1 MRHDDRIEDA
11 AATVAGLDRR
21 RVIGLGLGGAAF
33 LGHGL
38 IASLAQAAEP
48 TETMTIGPFYPVLR
62 PIDEDAD
69 LTVVNGMKTHAKGE
83 VIQMTGRVLD
93 GAGKPVAGARIEIW
107 QANAAGKYA
116 HPADGSP
123 VPLDDGFQGFGVQT
137 TDSMGRYRFKTIR
150 PAAYTIPDGR
160 IRTPHVHFDIASKRT
175 RIVTQMFFPGESM
188 NATDF
193 LLNKAEHPE
202 TLIAKLGAQAGGI
215 PVMEWD
221 IVLAA
226 G

>member
-1 MRHDDRIEDA
+1 MVHGNGIREDDALAAIE
-11 AATVAGLDRR
+11 RR
-21 RVIGLGLGGAAF
+21 RVLGWGVGGAA
-33 LGHGL
+33 LIGSGL
-38 IASLAQAAEP
+38 IASLARAAEP

-62 PIDEDAD
+62 PVDEDAD
-69 LTVVNGMKTHAKGE
+69 LTLVNGMKTRAKGE

-93 GAGKPVAGARIEIW
+93 GAGRPVSGAKIEIW

-137 TDSMGRYRFKTIR
+137 TDSEGRYRFKTIR

-160 IRTPHVHFDIASKRT
+160 TRTPHIHFDIASKRT
-175 RIVTQMFFPGESM
+175 RIVTQMFFPGEPM
-188 NATDF
+188 NAGDF
-193 LLNKAEHPE
+193 LLNKAERPE
-202 TLIAKLGAQAGGI
+202 TLIARLAAPAGGV
-215 PVMEWD
+215 PLLEWD
-221 IVLAA
+221 IVLLA

>member
-1 MRHDDRIEDA
+1 MGQDNRIEDA
-11 AATVAGLDRR
+11 VATIVGLERR
-21 RVIGLGLGGAAF
+21 RVIGLGLGGAAL
-33 LGHGL
+33 LGSGML
-38 IASLAQAAEP
+38 ASLARAAAP

-69 LTVVNGMKTHAKGE
+69 LTVVNGMKTSAKGE
-83 VIQMTGRVLD
+83 IIQVTGRVLD
-93 GAGKPVAGARIEIW
+93 GAGKPVQGAKIEIW

-137 TDSMGRYRFKTIR
+137 TDAEGRYRFKTIR

-160 IRTPHVHFDIASKRT
+160 VRTPHVHFDIASRRT
-175 RIVTQMFFPGESM
+175 RIVTQMFFPGEPM

-193 LLNKAEHPE
+193 LLKQAESPE
-202 TLIAKLGAQAGGI
+202 TLIAKLGSPAGGV
-215 PVMEWD
+215 PVLEWD